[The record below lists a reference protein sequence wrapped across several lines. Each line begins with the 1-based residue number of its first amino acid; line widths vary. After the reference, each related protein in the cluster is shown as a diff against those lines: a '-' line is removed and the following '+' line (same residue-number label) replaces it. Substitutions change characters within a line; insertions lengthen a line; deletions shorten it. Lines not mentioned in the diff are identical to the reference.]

1 MLNTKI
7 PLYISIILAV
17 LSAGGTYFITKEYI
31 DKSTANIPAI
41 QDTQLYNCGIK
52 VTRLNGYEYIKPILF
67 AENPCPSP
75 RLDNVR
81 ADIETLINSYK
92 TPGTIANASVYLKHA
107 NTADWMSINEDEK
120 YLPGSLMKVPE
131 LITFMKM
138 NEKNPGLL
146 NKKILYDRE
155 LAPQKNAVYLS
166 KAIEVGKTYTIKE
179 LLYYMIAYSDNNA
192 TMVLNSMMDLTIF
205 KKTFIDLGIPAPDLS
220 KKDIPLTAK
229 EFSFFMRA
237 IYNAC
242 YLNIDDSEFC
252 AELLSHSDF
261 ENGLVKGLPKNSK
274 VAHKFGEAGDGNYAH
289 FSESGIIYT
298 AGSTYIVTIMTK
310 GKDLKKL
317 PAVVSEISSHIYKQV
332 TSL

>member
-7 PLYISIILAV
+7 PLYLSIVIAMA
-17 LSAGGTYFITKEYI
+17 SAGGTYFFTKQYI

-41 QDTQLYNCGIK
+41 QDTQLYNCNFKI
-52 VTRLNGYEYIKPILF
+52 TRLNGYEYIKPILF

-75 RLDNVR
+75 RLDNMR
-81 ADIETLINSYK
+81 AEVETLINSYK
-92 TPGTIANASVYLKHA
+92 AQGTIANASVYLKHL
-107 NTADWMSINEDEK
+107 NTSDWMSINEDEL

-138 NEKNPGLL
+138 NERNPGLV

-166 KAIEVGKTYTIKE
+166 KSIQVGHTYTIKE

-192 TMVLNSMMDLTIF
+192 TMVLNSMMDLIIF
-205 KKTFIDLGIPAPDLS
+205 KKIFTDLGIPEPDLT

-229 EFSFFMRA
+229 HFSLFMRT
-237 IYNAC
+237 IYNAS
-242 YLNIDDSEFC
+242 YLSSDDSEFC

-261 ENGLVKGLPKNSK
+261 QDGMLKGLPKNSK
-274 VAHKFGEAGDGNYAH
+274 VAHKFGEAGDAQYAH

-298 AGSTYIVTIMTK
+298 SGSTYIVTIMTK

-317 PAVVSEISSHIYKQV
+317 PAVVSDISSHVYQLIGA
-332 TSL
+332 L